1 MRRSIV
7 RSMMAA
13 AFTLAGCY
21 TGPSTKDFRPATTP
35 RGVGARIELH
45 HRSLSGE
52 LLEVR
57 DTAFVLYDDAGTGL
71 VLLPF
76 SAVAG
81 ARFDEIG
88 SYSGGTPDAEWSV
101 KLRQVS
107 RYPYGMSPSVL
118 QALLANAHQAEL
130 HVVTQ

>member
-1 MRRSIV
+1 MRHTIV
-7 RSMMAA
+7 RCMAA
-13 AFTLAGCY
+13 AFSLVACY
-21 TGPSTKDFRPATTP
+21 TGPSSNEFHPATTP
-35 RGVGARIELH
+35 RGVDARVELP
-45 HRSLSGE
+45 HRSIRGE

-71 VLLPF
+71 VLVPF
-76 SAVAG
+76 SAVGG
-81 ARFDEIG
+81 ARFDALG
-88 SYSGGTPDAEWSV
+88 SYSGGTPDPEWSA

-130 HVVTQ
+130 HVVTP

>member
-13 AFTLAGCY
+13 AFTLAACY
-21 TGPSTKDFRPATTP
+21 TGPSAKKFRPATTP
-35 RGVGARIELH
+35 RGVDARIELH
-45 HRSLSGE
+45 QRSLSGE

-57 DTAFVLYDDAGTGL
+57 DTAFVLYDNAGTGL
-71 VLLPF
+71 VLVPF
-76 SAVAG
+76 SAVHD
-81 ARFDEIG
+81 ARFDALG
-88 SYSGGTPDAEWSV
+88 SYSGGVPDAEWSV